1 MARYANR
8 LSVSGL
14 SAVFFLLPLQIF
26 LDVVE
31 RARSDF
37 LLFHVRQFRNRSDL
51 YAYLNVEH
59 VDRGGT
65 IDRVRKIDRR
75 WICILSLNRVC

>member
-8 LSVSGL
+8 LSISGL
-14 SAVFFLLPLQIF
+14 SAVFFLLLLQIF

-31 RARSDF
+31 RTRSDF
-37 LLFHVRQFRNRSDL
+37 LLFHVRHFRNRSDL
-51 YAYLNVEH
+51 HAYLNVEH

>member
-14 SAVFFLLPLQIF
+14 SAVFFLLLLQIF

-31 RARSDF
+31 RTRSDF
-37 LLFHVRQFRNRSDL
+37 LLFHVRRFRNRSDL
-51 YAYLNVEH
+51 HAYLNVEH